1 MCNHCGCCEGE
12 ETLDVELVK
21 LLGLIVSEPR
31 KTRSVIAHRI
41 SPESWPFGR
50 YHDNPPWPEMTQRM
64 AETLELRRVQC
75 SCDSCGFPLPKS
87 VACPRNMCDGDPAI
101 RGGSCLRLGPV
112 TQTFGSGDLNQ
123 DGLVFNVLGE
133 KILSVG
139 IPFT

>member
-1 MCNHCGCCEGE
+1 
-12 ETLDVELVK
+12 
-21 LLGLIVSEPR
+21 
-31 KTRSVIAHRI
+31 
-41 SPESWPFGR
+41 
-50 YHDNPPWPEMTQRM
+50 M